1 MNSPTDAPTPE
12 ESDIEL
18 TLAEIERSLEQFK
31 ARYAQVKRDLNEQ
44 QELQEQ
50 LAQARADYRR
60 ERTPALRQDVRQ
72 IQQRLEALEV
82 TLESQLV
89 SWGWVRETFWQ
100 VVRFG
105 GLGLVLGWFL
115 RSLAG

>member
-1 MNSPTDAPTPE
+1 MNSPNDAPTSNEP
-12 ESDIEL
+12 DIEL

-31 ARYAQVKRDLNEQ
+31 SRYAQVKRDLDEQ
-44 QELQEQ
+44 AELKGQ
-50 LAQARADYRR
+50 LRQAQADYRR
-60 ERTPALRQDVRQ
+60 EKTPALKQEVRQ
-72 IQQRLEALEV
+72 IQQRLEELEI

-105 GLGLVLGWFL
+105 GLGVVIGWLL
-115 RSLAG
+115 RSWAG